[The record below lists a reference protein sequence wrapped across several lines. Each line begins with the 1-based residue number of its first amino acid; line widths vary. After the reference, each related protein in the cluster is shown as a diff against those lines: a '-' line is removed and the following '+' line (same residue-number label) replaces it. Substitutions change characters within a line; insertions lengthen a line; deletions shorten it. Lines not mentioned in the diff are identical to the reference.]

1 MTEQN
6 NTDKRN
12 SDQIHRPT
20 GVNWDAI
27 GVDGS
32 LRRCL

>member
-6 NTDKRN
+6 NSDKRN
-12 SDQIHRPT
+12 SDKTLRPT

-27 GVDGS
+27 VVDGS